1 MNSQPLK
8 DISKN
13 ISSGL
18 TPLRS
23 NEEFWSSPD
32 VPWVKTEQLGIKN
45 IYDANEKISEAA
57 LEKTSIK
64 LNPINTLSIAM
75 YGEGRTRGSV
85 SILKSEMTTNQAC
98 CNIVVD
104 EEKVDYE
111 YVYYFLTTQYKEL
124 RNLSSGVR
132 KNLNSNDIK
141 NFEINVPEHLHTQKS
156 IAIVLSNLDKKIE
169 LNNRINAQL
178 EAMAKLVYDYW
189 FVQFDFPD
197 ANGKPYKSSG
207 GKMVYNEELK
217 RDIPEGWKVNSLM
230 DIASFTNGV
239 ACQKYSPKGGED
251 SYQVIKIR
259 EMGAGF
265 TDSSD
270 RVSKNIP
277 DKVVV
282 YNGDVLFSWSATLDV
297 MIWAGGIGGLN
308 QHIFKVTSDKYPRTF
323 YYFEVLRYLQ
333 HFKMIAD
340 LRKTT
345 MGHITQDHL
354 KQSRISI
361 PSDVLAESLH
371 VKLNPILNKIVC
383 GSEENIKLAKLRDW
397 LLPMLMNG
405 QVTIKEA

>member
-1 MNSQPLK
+1 MC
-8 DISKN
+8 N
-13 ISSGL
+13 ITTGKL
-18 TPLRS
+18 
-23 NEEFWSSPD
+23 
-32 VPWVKTEQLGIKN
+32 
-45 IYDANEKISEAA
+45 DANQAVLTGAFPFYTCAEYPDTIDSFAFDDDVVLVAGNNANGNFHVNRYNGKFNA
-57 LEKTSIK
+57 
-64 LNPINTLSIAM
+64 
-75 YGEGRTRGSV
+75 YQRTY
-85 SILKSEMTTNQAC
+85 
-98 CNIVVD
+98 VVTAKQGTCID
-104 EEKVDYE
+104 
-111 YVYYFLTTQYKEL
+111 YVYYALKLELRRLKERAQGSQTKFLTMPILTGI
-124 RNLSSGVR
+124 NF
-132 KNLNSNDIK
+132 NDIDFDAQK
-141 NFEINVPEHLHTQKS
+141 EISQVLAS
-156 IAIVLSNLDKKIE
+156 IDKKIQ
-169 LNNRINAQL
+169 LNNKINAEL
-178 EAMAKLVYDYW
+178 EAIAKLIYDYW

-217 RDIPEGWKVNSLM
+217 RKVPEGWKIESLM
-230 DIASFTNGV
+230 EIASFTNGV

-251 SYQVIKIR
+251 SYRVIKIR

-297 MIWAGGIGGLN
+297 MIWSGGIGGLN

-361 PSDVLAESLH
+361 PPDDLAESLH

-383 GSEENIKLAKLRDW
+383 GSEENIKLVKLRDW

-405 QVTIKEA
+405 QVTIKES